1 MGEELEKWYK
11 DFLERVIEKIRKG
24 QELTNSETQ
33 IVANYMANTQLR
45 DHVVYLVNKLTELNA
60 NLERRLMD
68 RLVEVE
74 RNLRDEIRKTR
85 EELLAND
92 EKIRQELLKRI
103 EGLEVRI
110 SASER
115 KIQEVDSKVEA
126 TRNDLHNTKAD
137 LERKIQEV
145 DSKVEATRNDLH
157 NTKADL
163 ERKIQEVDS
172 KVEATRN
179 DLHNTKADLE
189 RKIQEVDSKV
199 EATRNDLHNT
209 KADLERKIQEVDSK
223 VEATRSD
230 LGLVAEEVYIS
241 NFINRLVR
249 ENQAILN
256 IYRKY
261 ETEHGEVDAIVE
273 TNEKIYVLEVKMRA
287 EPKDVDVLLLKTK
300 AILQERQDKGVIP
313 VLTGSKINR
322 IVRNYAKGL
331 NVMIS

>member
-110 SASER
+110 SAS
-115 KIQEVDSKVEA
+115 DM
-126 TRNDLHNTKAD
+126 
-137 LERKIQEV
+137 
-145 DSKVEATRNDLH
+145 
-157 NTKADL
+157 
-163 ERKIQEVDS
+163 
-172 KVEATRN
+172 
-179 DLHNTKADLE
+179 
-189 RKIQEVDSKV
+189 
-199 EATRNDLHNT
+199 
-209 KADLERKIQEVDSK
+209 KIQEVDSK

>member
-110 SASER
+110 SAS
-115 KIQEVDSKVEA
+115 DM
-126 TRNDLHNTKAD
+126 
-137 LERKIQEV
+137 
-145 DSKVEATRNDLH
+145 
-157 NTKADL
+157 
-163 ERKIQEVDS
+163 KIQEVDS

>member
-1 MGEELEKWYK
+1 
-11 DFLERVIEKIRKG
+11 
-24 QELTNSETQ
+24 
-33 IVANYMANTQLR
+33 
-45 DHVVYLVNKLTELNA
+45 
-60 NLERRLMD
+60 
-68 RLVEVE
+68 
-74 RNLRDEIRKTR
+74 
-85 EELLAND
+85 
-92 EKIRQELLKRI
+92 
-103 EGLEVRI
+103 
-110 SASER
+110 
-115 KIQEVDSKVEA
+115 
-126 TRNDLHNTKAD
+126 
-137 LERKIQEV
+137 
-145 DSKVEATRNDLH
+145 
-157 NTKADL
+157 
-163 ERKIQEVDS
+163 
-172 KVEATRN
+172 
-179 DLHNTKADLE
+179 
-189 RKIQEVDSKV
+189 VDSKV

>member
-110 SASER
+110 SASDM

-145 DSKVEATRNDLH
+145 DSK
-157 NTKADL
+157 
-163 ERKIQEVDS
+163 I
-172 KVEATRN
+172 
-179 DLHNTKADLE
+179 
-189 RKIQEVDSKV
+189 
-199 EATRNDLHNT
+199 
-209 KADLERKIQEVDSK
+209 
-223 VEATRSD
+223 EATRSD

>member
-103 EGLEVRI
+103 EGLEVKI
-110 SASER
+110 SAS
-115 KIQEVDSKVEA
+115 DM
-126 TRNDLHNTKAD
+126 
-137 LERKIQEV
+137 
-145 DSKVEATRNDLH
+145 
-157 NTKADL
+157 
-163 ERKIQEVDS
+163 KIQEVDS

>member
-110 SASER
+110 SAS
-115 KIQEVDSKVEA
+115 D
-126 TRNDLHNTKAD
+126 
-137 LERKIQEV
+137 
-145 DSKVEATRNDLH
+145 
-157 NTKADL
+157 
-163 ERKIQEVDS
+163 RKIQEVDS